1 MATRGVRHK
10 HVRLNQRKLDRVK
23 SVLKTATETEALDK
37 AMDFVLAEEEILKML
52 RRIKGK
58 GRIERVLG

>member
-10 HVRLNQRKLDRVK
+10 HVRLNQRKLDRARAI
-23 SVLKTATETEALDK
+23 LEAATETEAIEKALD
-37 AMDFVLAEEEILKML
+37 MVLAEGEILKML

-58 GRIERVLG
+58 ARIERVFG

>member
-10 HVRLNQRKLDRVK
+10 HVRLNQRKLDRVRAI
-23 SVLKTATETEALDK
+23 LGAATETEAIEKALDL
-37 AMDFVLAEEEILKML
+37 VLAEDEIVKVH

-58 GRIERVLG
+58 GRIERMFG

>member
-23 SVLKTATETEALDK
+23 SILGAATETEAIEK
-37 AMDFVLAEEEILKML
+37 AMDLVLAEDEIVKVH
-52 RRIKGK
+52 RRIRGK
-58 GRIERVLG
+58 GRIERMFG